1 MKKLILF
8 IFIIYQTLFSQIT
21 QGGVPKYL
29 QNRDVTF
36 IEPDTEILIDRNF
49 MPMVF
54 QYGIEYYMN
63 VDIIEEASL
72 RIDGNNFNYSLGI
85 HSKGAFGIGLIF
97 DNFILSENSELY
109 FYDRENSMYLGSFNA
124 SNNKSDRRFPVSII
138 KSDHI
143 IIELNVPKEEVDE
156 ISLNLSSVIHDYTD
170 IMGYYSSESPTRED
184 CNLNVTCP
192 EGMPYQNQI
201 NGTIR
206 VTMGVDC
213 VQLL

>member
-1 MKKLILF
+1 
-8 IFIIYQTLFSQIT
+8 
-21 QGGVPKYL
+21 
-29 QNRDVTF
+29 
-36 IEPDTEILIDRNF
+36 

-97 DNFILSENSELY
+97 DNFLLSENSELY

-124 SNNKSDRRFPVSII
+124 SNNKSDRRFLVSII

-143 IIELNVPKEEVDE
+143 IIELNVPGRR
-156 ISLNLSSVIHDYTD
+156 S
-170 IMGYYSSESPTRED
+170 
-184 CNLNVTCP
+184 
-192 EGMPYQNQI
+192 
-201 NGTIR
+201 
-206 VTMGVDC
+206 
-213 VQLL
+213 